1 MADKSTTMAKPGELA
16 WPTLTGSEE
25 LTQALIRSAGTGIYI
40 LQDGDFL
47 FANTLFQ
54 ELTGYTEVELRGA
67 RLLSFVHPEDREAV
81 RNKAVENLKGKSL
94 LPYEYRFIKKN
105 GDTMWVLE
113 RVTSTEYKG
122 RRATVGSF
130 MDITESKNA
139 EKELK
144 TAETAIRTC
153 ISAIAT
159 ADMDGT
165 LTYVNPV
172 FLKIWGYDGPE
183 EVLGRSVAS
192 LCKEGE
198 KIQRLMQALLTTRD
212 TEGAEVVAEKKDG
225 TEFIVGLKAS
235 LIVDTE
241 GQPVGITA
249 SLADITARR
258 QVEETRRQLDR
269 MKSEFTSNVSH
280 ELRTPLQSI
289 KGFSKLMLEGKVP
302 DPETQ
307 RRFLTAIGKQ
317 SEHLSKLI
325 DDLLDVSRL
334 ESGLF
339 TIEQQRLSITKP
351 IREAIESLRS
361 LANEKGM
368 VINEHI
374 PDTLPEVRGDEERL
388 MQVMVNLLSNAIKF
402 SSSGGQ
408 IAVKAEGK
416 DGELLVQVTDRGTGI
431 AEDALPYLFDR
442 FYRAKTSARAQGTG
456 LGLHISKEIIEAHG
470 GRMRVES
477 KVREGST
484 FSFSLPLNQHGGDPH
499 E

>member
-1 MADKSTTMAKPGELA
+1 
-16 WPTLTGSEE
+16 
-25 LTQALIRSAGTGIYI
+25 
-40 LQDGDFL
+40 
-47 FANTLFQ
+47 
-54 ELTGYTEVELRGA
+54 
-67 RLLSFVHPEDREAV
+67 
-81 RNKAVENLKGKSL
+81 
-94 LPYEYRFIKKN
+94 
-105 GDTMWVLE
+105 MWVLE

-122 RRATVGSF
+122 RPATVGSF
-130 MDITESKNA
+130 MDITESKKA
-139 EKELK
+139 ERELR

-159 ADMDGT
+159 ADLDGR
-165 LTYVNPV
+165 LTYVNLA
-172 FLKIWGYDGPE
+172 FLKVWGYDSPND
-183 EVLGRSVAS
+183 VLGRSVAS
-192 LCKEGE
+192 LCREDKKAE
-198 KIQRLMQALLTTRD
+198 RLIQALSAGSG
-212 TEGAEVVAEKKDG
+212 TEAAELIAEKKDG

-235 LIVDTE
+235 LIADAK

-249 SLADITARR
+249 SLADITERR

-307 RRFLTAIGKQ
+307 KRFLTAMNQQ
-317 SEHLSKLI
+317 SEYLSRLI

-334 ESGLF
+334 ESGRF
-339 TIEQQRLSITKP
+339 TIEQQRLSIRKP

-361 LANEKGM
+361 LASEKGM
-368 VINEHI
+368 VINDHI
-374 PDTLPEVRGDEERL
+374 PDTLPEVQGDEERL

-402 SSSGGQ
+402 SSSGGG
-408 IAVKAEGK
+408 ITVKAQNK

-442 FYRAKTSARAQGTG
+442 FYRAKTALRAQGTG

-470 GRMRVES
+470 GRMWVES
-477 KVREGST
+477 KVGKGST
-484 FSFSLPLNQHGGDPH
+484 FSFGLPLNQGGDDSD